1 MTQVGNAPGHRSRTH
16 KSSLPYSDQ
25 RRTKAAFESPTQQR
39 DERGRVKPI
48 THTDLGF
55 DLEKV
60 FAETDKRKK
69 SDREEVGTDHSF
81 ERDYELPGSYKS
93 FAKYEMHFD
102 KETDL

>member
-1 MTQVGNAPGHRSRTH
+1 M
-16 KSSLPYSDQ
+16 LPYADSKK
-25 RRTKAAFESPTQQR
+25 TKAAFESPTQQR
-39 DERGRVKPI
+39 DERGRMKPI
-48 THTDLGF
+48 THVDLGF

-69 SDREEVGTDHSF
+69 DELVDDPHSF
-81 ERDYELPGSYKS
+81 ERDYDLPGSYKS

>member
-1 MTQVGNAPGHRSRTH
+1 M
-16 KSSLPYSDQ
+16 
-25 RRTKAAFESPTQQR
+25 
-39 DERGRVKPI
+39 KPI
-48 THTDLGF
+48 THSDLGF

-69 SDREEVGTDHSF
+69 DEEADDHSF
-81 ERDYELPGSYKS
+81 ERDYDLPGSYKS